1 MIVYF
6 SSVSEYTK
14 KFVEKL
20 DLPAQR
26 IPLFGDSITIEQ
38 PFVLVVPTYG
48 AGGKG
53 FVPKQVIKFLN
64 IETNRNNIQG
74 VIASGNTNFGEDF
87 CAGGKL
93 ISKKCKV
100 PLLYRFELMG
110 LNEDIIQVK
119 EGLNLFWEHQK
130 LITMHSTPN

>member
-6 SSVSEYTK
+6 SSVSNYTH

-20 DLPAQR
+20 DLPATR
-26 IPLFGDSITIEQ
+26 IPLNGEPLSLSQE
-38 PFVLVVPTYG
+38 FVLLTPTYG

-53 FVPKQVIKFLN
+53 YVPKQVIKFLN
-64 IETNRNNIQG
+64 NEQNRKNLRG

-87 CAGGKL
+87 CKAGRI
-93 ISKKCKV
+93 ISVKCNV

-110 LNEDIIQVK
+110 LIEDVEKVK
-119 EGLNLFWEHQK
+119 EGLNLFW
-130 LITMHSTPN
+130 HSDTTN

>member
-6 SSVSEYTK
+6 SSVSNYTH

-20 DLPAQR
+20 DLPATR
-26 IPLFGDSITIEQ
+26 IPLNGEPLSLDSE
-38 PFVLVVPTYG
+38 FVLLTPTYG

-53 FVPKQVIKFLN
+53 YVPKQVIKFLN
-64 IETNRNNIQG
+64 NEQNRKNLRG

-87 CAGGKL
+87 CKAGRI
-93 ISKKCKV
+93 ISAKCNV

-110 LNEDIIQVK
+110 LNEDVEKVK
-119 EGLNLFWEHQK
+119 EGLNLFWHSD
-130 LITMHSTPN
+130 ITN